1 MAAMTEYVTVDET
14 DLLPRDGTIKL
25 HGPAA
30 FEGMRKAG
38 RLAAEI
44 LDALVPMVQPGVTT
58 AALDDA
64 VRQMTLDAGAIP
76 ATVGYRG
83 YAHSCCIS
91 INHVV
96 CHGIPSDKA
105 LKDGDILN
113 IDVTPLLDG
122 WHGDSS
128 RMYLVGDVPLKA
140 KRLVDVTYECMMI
153 GIEQARPGA
162 RLGDIGAAIQAHAE
176 KNRYGVVREFCGHG
190 LGRLF
195 HDAPEVVHAARAGTG
210 PELRPGMFFT
220 IEPMINLGK
229 AGVKVLED
237 GWTAVTRDR
246 SLSAQ
251 FEHSIGITEDGC
263 EIFTASP
270 KGLDRP
276 PYAG

>member
-1 MAAMTEYVTVDET
+1 MGGMTEYQTIAASDTV
-14 DLLPRDGTIKL
+14 LRDGTIKL
-25 HGPAA
+25 HGEEA
-30 FEGMRKAG
+30 FEGMRRAG

-44 LDALVPMVQPGVTT
+44 LDAMVPLVQPGVTT
-58 AALDDA
+58 QALDDV
-64 VRQMTLDAGAIP
+64 VRQMTLDGGAIP
-76 ATVGYRG
+76 ATLGYRG

-96 CHGIPSDKA
+96 CHGIPSDKT
-105 LKDGDILN
+105 LKDGDIVN

-140 KRLVDVTYECMMI
+140 RRLVDVTHECLMI
-153 GIEQARPGA
+153 GIEQCKPGA

-176 KNRYGVVREFCGHG
+176 QHRYGVVREFCGHG

-195 HDAPEVVHAARAGTG
+195 HDAPEVIHAARAGSG
-210 PELRPGMFFT
+210 PELKPGMFFT

-229 AGVKVLED
+229 PWVKMLSD
-237 GWTAVTRDR
+237 GWTAVTRDK

-251 FEHSIGITEDGC
+251 FEHSLGITEDGC
-263 EIFTASP
+263 EVFTLSP
-270 KGLDRP
+270 KGLDKP
-276 PYAG
+276 PY